1 MIMSQLIQQQLT
13 ITDNFVGQRLDKA
26 LAKLLPEYSRTQ
38 IQGWLVSGEL
48 TVNGHGQQ
56 HLDKNYQ
63 VKGGEQV
70 VLKCETQAIE
80 TWAAQPIP
88 LDIVYEDDSVL
99 LINKPAGL
107 TVHPGAGTP
116 DGTLANALL
125 HYDSRLAELP
135 RAGVVHRLD
144 KDTTGLLV
152 VAKTLTARTALIT
165 QLQDHSMSRE
175 YDAVI
180 VGRLTAGFSVEL
192 PIGRHPKQ
200 RIKMAV
206 LPAGAG
212 KAALT
217 HVRVVE
223 RFYQHTW
230 VRVKLETGR
239 THQIRVHLAHRRH
252 PLVGDQTY
260 GQRLKL
266 PPAAS
271 VELIDYL
278 RHFSRQAL
286 HASALACVHPASS
299 QNMDW
304 QVDMPDDMKK
314 LISLLREHA
323 KTQADE

>member
-1 MIMSQLIQQQLT
+1 MPQLIQQQLT
-13 ITDNFVGQRLDKA
+13 IADNFVGQRLDQT
-26 LAKLLPEYSRTQ
+26 LAKLLPAYSRTQ
-38 IQGWLVSGEL
+38 IQDWLKSGEL
-48 TVNGHGQQ
+48 TVNGQRQ
-56 HLDKNYQ
+56 RAKYKI
-63 VKGGEQV
+63 KGGEQV
-70 VLKCETQAIE
+70 ALKCEIQATE

-99 LINKPAGL
+99 VINKPAGL

-125 HYDSRLAELP
+125 HHDSRLADLP

-144 KDTTGLLV
+144 KNTTGLLV
-152 VAKTLTARTALIT
+152 VAKTLAARTALIM

-180 VGRLTAGFSVEL
+180 VGRLTAGFSVDV

-200 RIKMAV
+200 RTKMAV
-206 LPAGAG
+206 LPEGAG
-212 KAALT
+212 KEALT

-230 VRVKLETGR
+230 ARVKLETGR
-239 THQIRVHLAHRRH
+239 THQIRVHLAHRRR

-271 VELIDYL
+271 VELIDCL
-278 RHFSRQAL
+278 RHFNRQAL
-286 HASALACVHPASS
+286 HASALTCVHPASG
-299 QNMDW
+299 QTMDW
-304 QVDMPDDMKK
+304 QVEMPEDMKM

-323 KTQADE
+323 KTQVDE